1 MKKSTKK
8 EKNDELEQTMKE
20 TKEIL
25 ASNLITNKQI
35 EYLKD
40 YQKYIDEFN
49 NKFNKYNEKKLRWM
63 EEEGIDLDELFLDN
77 DEKQNN
83 TIDEIYE
90 KEEGEE
96 DKEDIIKESSI

>member
-1 MKKSTKK
+1 
-8 EKNDELEQTMKE
+8 MKE

-25 ASNLITNKQI
+25 TSNLITNKQI

-63 EEEGIDLDELFLDN
+63 EEEGINLD
-77 DEKQNN
+77 
-83 TIDEIYE
+83 
-90 KEEGEE
+90 
-96 DKEDIIKESSI
+96 